1 MRVPA
6 ALIMGP
12 ADSHLTDFAR
22 EAQSMGIPCIS
33 GLTLSQLLALLQE
46 GSAYVGNDSG
56 VSHLAAVAG
65 IETLVI
71 FGPSDPLVWAP
82 PGANTHVIRA
92 CWHDDENQ
100 VWPDPQEAPP
110 ELEDIKRILVP
121 LIAAQDEKDNV

>member
-1 MRVPA
+1 MRPPV

-12 ADSHLTDFAR
+12 ADSHLAGFAL

-65 IETLVI
+65 VEALVI

-82 PGANTHVIRA
+82 PGANVHVIRA
-92 CWHDDENQ
+92 CWQEDENLLG
-100 VWPDPQEAPP
+100 PSSQEIPL
-110 ELEDIKRILVP
+110 ELEDIQGILGP
-121 LIAAQDEKDNV
+121 LIQAQEEKDSV